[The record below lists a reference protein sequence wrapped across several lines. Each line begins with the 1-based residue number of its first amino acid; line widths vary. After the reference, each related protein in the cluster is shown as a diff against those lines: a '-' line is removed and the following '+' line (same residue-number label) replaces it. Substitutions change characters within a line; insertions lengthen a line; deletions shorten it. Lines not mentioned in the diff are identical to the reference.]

1 MEVEQPAEG
10 ILRTYDWGDCKF
22 YVVPC
27 SCGCGSD
34 HEVNVE
40 ADETGIWA
48 RVYVKTKTNW
58 WSRNRWQN
66 VWTLLTRGYIETY
79 NDIHMS
85 EQQALN
91 YAKTLE
97 RAIIDVETFRNNRK
111 KPNA

>member
-1 MEVEQPAEG
+1 MQAEQPAEG
-10 ILRTYDWGDCKF
+10 ILKTHDWGDSKF

-40 ADETGIWA
+40 ADVTGIWA
-48 RVYVKTKTNW
+48 RVYVKTKTDW